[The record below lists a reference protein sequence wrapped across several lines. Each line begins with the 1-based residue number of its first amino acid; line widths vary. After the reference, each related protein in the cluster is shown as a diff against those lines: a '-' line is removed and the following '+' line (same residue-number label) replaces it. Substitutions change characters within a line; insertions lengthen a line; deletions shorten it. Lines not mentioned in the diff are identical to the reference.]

1 MIPIEGRI
9 ILLKCTSEKV
19 QDGIH
24 SLLPENTVICLY
36 VHGLG
41 HATLQPD
48 YLREESLLFQTV

>member
-24 SLLPENTVICLY
+24 FLLPENTVICLY

-48 YLREESLLFQTV
+48 Y